1 MTQIDKTKALRSN
14 VSFLGQLLGKT
25 IQNHLGEA
33 LLQKVETIRKL
44 AKASRQG
51 DSQAREELLDTLRN
65 LTDEEL
71 LPVTRAFSQFL
82 NLANIAEQFH
92 TISRSSKQS
101 NPETP
106 IHSLLKRL
114 KEENISEQEI
124 RQAVESLNIEL
135 VLTAHPTEI
144 TRRTM
149 IAKYVRIN
157 ECLDFLELGNL
168 SDRERRMLHHRLEQ
182 LIDQSWHTNEI
193 RQTRPTPVEEARWG
207 FAVIETSL
215 WQAVPDFLRILNEEL
230 QENLGFEL
238 PIDTQVIKLTSW
250 MGGDRDGNPFVTS
263 KVTEEVLHSSRWVA
277 TDLYLKD
284 LDLLVSELSMAD
296 CNEELRAAVGPDTE
310 EPYRALLK
318 HLRVEMRETREYLT
332 AVLQHRETRATD
344 IITQTSQVWEPLM
357 LCYRSLKDCGMDL
370 IADGNLLDMLRRL
383 ACFGVQLVRLD
394 IRQESTRHTEVFS
407 ELTRYLGL
415 GDYAQWSEDDKQS
428 FLLSELTSKRPLIPL
443 DWQPSEPV
451 QEVLNTC
458 RVIAKQKRESLGIYN
473 ISMASEPSDV
483 LAVQLLLKDN
493 GCPFMLPVSPL
504 FETLDDLNKAAATIR
519 RLLSLDWYRGI
530 TKNLQYVMIGYSD
543 SAKDAGII
551 SSAWAQYRAM
561 EELVEICEEQ
571 GVKLILFHGRGGTIG
586 RGGAPAH
593 AALLSQPPGSLKGGL
608 RVTEQGEMIRFKLGL
623 DKVAIDNLSMYV
635 SAVLEAN
642 LLPPIAPQPQWRE
655 VMDQMAETSCEVYRN
670 TVRKD
675 HDFVPYFRAVTP
687 EQELGKLPL
696 GSRPSKRNPNG
707 GVESLRAIPW
717 IFAWSQN
724 RLLLPTWLG
733 AGEALSE
740 QLQNGHEQLIREMC
754 EWPFF
759 VNRLAM
765 LDMVFMK
772 TEPWLFEIYNK
783 ELVPEK
789 LRYIGTKLC
798 EELALTRDIIAKV
811 MPQSSSWTNDEWVA
825 ESIGLRNPYIDPL
838 NVMQVELLRRSRHN
852 KEIEPNVDQAL
863 MVSIAGVA
871 AGMRNTG

>member
-332 AVLQHRETRATD
+332 AVLQHRETRASD

-415 GDYAQWSEDDKQS
+415 GDYAQWSEEDKQS

-675 HDFVPYFRAVTP
+675 PDFVPYFRAVTP

>member
-1 MTQIDKTKALRSN
+1 MTQVDKTKALRSN

-25 IQNHLGEA
+25 IQNHLGET

-44 AKASRQG
+44 AKTSRQG

-92 TISRSSKQS
+92 TVSRSTKQS

-124 RQAVESLNIEL
+124 RQAIESLNIEL

-193 RQTRPTPVEEARWG
+193 RQARPTPVEEARWG

-215 WQAVPDFLRILNEEL
+215 WQAVPDFLRMLNEEI

-238 PIDTQVIKLTSW
+238 PIDTQVIQLTSW

-263 KVTEEVLHSSRWVA
+263 KVTEEVLYSSRWVA

-318 HLRVEMRETREYLT
+318 HLRVKMRETREYLT
-332 AVLQHRETRATD
+332 AVLQHRETRAND
-344 IITQTSQVWEPLM
+344 LITETSQIWEPLM

-370 IADGNLLDMLRRL
+370 IADSNLLDMLRRL
-383 ACFGVQLVRLD
+383 SCFGIQLVRLD

-407 ELTRYLGL
+407 ELTRYLGI
-415 GDYAQWSEDDKQS
+415 GDYAQWSEEDKQS

-443 DWQPSEPV
+443 NWHPSEPV

-483 LAVQLLLKDN
+483 LAVQLLLKEN

-571 GVKLILFHGRGGTIG
+571 NVKLILFHGRGGTIG

-623 DKVAIDNLSMYV
+623 DKVAIDNLSMYA

-655 VMDQMAETSCEVYRN
+655 VMDQMAETSCKVYRN

-675 HDFVPYFRAVTP
+675 PDFVPYFRAVTP

-789 LRYIGTKLC
+789 FHYIGAKLC
-798 EELALTRDIIAKV
+798 EELSLTRDMIAKV
-811 MPQSSSWTNDEWVA
+811 MPQSGSWTNDEWVA

-838 NVMQVELLRRSRHN
+838 NVMQVELLRRSRQS